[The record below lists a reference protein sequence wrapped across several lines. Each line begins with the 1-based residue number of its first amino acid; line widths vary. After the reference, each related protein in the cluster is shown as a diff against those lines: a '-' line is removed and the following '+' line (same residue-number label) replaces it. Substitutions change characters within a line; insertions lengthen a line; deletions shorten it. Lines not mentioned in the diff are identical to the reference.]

1 MVRFSIL
8 TRNREISFER
18 ERMRFLASSFAR
30 SSALFSICEFE
41 CAKTT
46 FVAILLLI
54 WYHISLH
61 NIRGSVKLPFC
72 IYQEGE
78 IPLNLATSHNI
89 SFWRLMANPNP
100 LSLSHALIYSDRFLY
115 FYMGR
120 PISTTRS
127 SHKFNSRTLCRECER
142 ALDSI
147 TGAGCKRSA
156 ERERDRKQRERINP
170 KWAIA
175 VKLWFCGFWIFYM
188 AYSGQH
194 SALLNHIDFEK
205 WTKQMVNTWYSEWLY
220 QIVCFFPLLFSSW
233 WSVSIFIFPRILYIY
248 TIVYL

>member
-100 LSLSHALIYSDRFLY
+100 LSLTLSFTRTDFYIFIWDAQFQQLDHLTNLI
-115 FYMGR
+115 
-120 PISTTRS
+120 
-127 SHKFNSRTLCRECER
+127 
-142 ALDSI
+142 
-147 TGAGCKRSA
+147 A
-156 ERERDRKQRERINP
+156 ERCAESVREHWIQLRAQDVSAAQRERETE
-170 KWAIA
+170 
-175 VKLWFCGFWIFYM
+175 
-188 AYSGQH
+188 SR
-194 SALLNHIDFEK
+194 E
-205 WTKQMVNTWYSEWLY
+205 SE
-220 QIVCFFPLLFSSW
+220 
-233 WSVSIFIFPRILYIY
+233 
-248 TIVYL
+248 